1 MESKKNN
8 RICYV
13 ILIILVLLVFIV
25 SLVLGSASLSLKEV
39 FEGLFGSEDNTVV
52 IIMRKI
58 RLPRVL
64 AAILAGI
71 GLSISGLLLQS
82 ITNNKLASPNIIG
95 VNSGAGLS
103 IIIFLTF
110 FPSLVS
116 VLPIASF
123 LGAFVCTL
131 LILFISNRLGNN
143 KSIII
148 LVGIALTT
156 ILNALISFIT
166 IINPDVSISYNY
178 FSIGGLL
185 DVNLNEL
192 IIPGILIM
200 ISLIIS
206 LIISRKIEI
215 LSLGDS
221 LATSLG
227 ENVKKIRMISLIC
240 ASLAAASVVSF
251 AGLLG
256 FVGLV
261 VPHIA
266 RRLNKGN
273 LRSSFIISILVG
285 SIIVMFADMLGRTIF
300 APSELPV
307 GILMALIGAPFF
319 LVLLFKEKK
328 HVRD

>member
-1 MESKKNN
+1 MECKNKN
-8 RICYV
+8 KLCFI
-13 ILIILVLLVFIV
+13 ILIVLLVLVFIV
-25 SLVLGSASLSLKEV
+25 SLIFGSTSLSLKEV
-39 FEGLFGSEDNTVV
+39 FTGLFGKEDHTIV
-52 IIMRKI
+52 IIMQKI
-58 RLPRVL
+58 RLPRIL
-64 AAILAGI
+64 AAIVAGI

-82 ITNNKLASPNIIG
+82 LTNNKLASPNIIG
-95 VNSGAGLS
+95 VNSGAGLA
-103 IIIFLTF
+103 IIVFLTF

-123 LGAFVCTL
+123 LGAFVSTL

-166 IINPDVSISYNY
+166 IINPDASISYNY

-185 DVNLNEL
+185 DVSLNEL

-200 ISLIIS
+200 LSLIIS
-206 LIISRKIEI
+206 LIIARKIEI

-227 ENVKKIRMISLIC
+227 EDVKKIRVVALIC

-273 LRSSFIISILVG
+273 LRSGFIISSLVG
-285 SIIVMFADMLGRTIF
+285 SIIVMFADMLGRIIF

-319 LVLLFKEKK
+319 LVLLFKEKNY
-328 HVRD
+328 VRD